1 MEENLKNIPLIQY
14 LGICIIDENETDT
27 EHILKWGFCKE
38 DTAKF
43 GKPFWD
49 IIRQVSC
56 EELKKAR
63 YFCEIEKKVS
73 SFVKFFEEN
82 LGIKHNSLLL
92 YWAKRV
98 LSGQSFSIH
107 APPGFGKTTFGVS
120 ISHFID
126 GKVYYIVPTKVLC
139 REIGDKIRGFKS
151 GKRVL
156 VVDDKVDKSEI
167 SRFEYDILVSTS
179 NFLHKNFDVIP
190 KNFNLVFIDDADSL
204 VRQPKN
210 IDKVLKLIGFSDED
224 IAFALSKHA
233 QKDRGLL
240 DKIKRKKRGQ
250 VVVAS
255 ATLSPKTKRIYLFR
269 ELLDFE
275 IAQSSTTF
283 LRNVVDSYKDVS
295 KGDKEHLLREALYF
309 IKNLGKGAFV
319 FLSSDFS
326 KDELKEFVSY
336 LCENGIRAIS
346 YEQFTR
352 RNRDRFIEGEIE
364 AVVGFSNIRNPLTR
378 GIDLPQ
384 AVRYALF
391 VGVPKYK
398 VPLKTSYSPKRLF
411 LLLFL
416 LGEFIHNRGARVHD
430 YLAFL
435 RRLRFV
441 TEEMVLRDEKL
452 KNRVEP
458 IKRELDVL
466 LQDKA
471 ILDAIREKTNL
482 DLKEEDDPEVPGQK
496 RLVLLIS
503 DPRGYLQA
511 SGRTSRLF
519 SRGLTKGFSL
529 ILVDNEKVL
538 KHLKEKLAVMGY
550 RIEFEDV
557 RKLNLKEVFQKIDED
572 RKIVSELVR
581 ERNIGFLD
589 LVRAALIIVE
599 SPTKSRT
606 IASFFGK
613 PARRLIE
620 GFPVY
625 EVSLGNYIINV
636 IATVGHIAD
645 LVKSGDYYGVIRKD
659 GYFVPR
665 FQPLRVCGGCG
676 RDLEYE
682 EKVCSVCNSDQIRDK
697 GLLISA
703 LRRLANE
710 VQEVYLCTD
719 PDSEGEKISFD
730 LFCYLKPSN
739 QSIKRIELHEIT
751 REEFLRQFQLPRELS
766 SGLVR
771 AQLLRRVSDR
781 WIGFSLSEDLQRK
794 FRNTN
799 LSAGRVQT
807 PVLGWIIE
815 REEERK
821 KKVFR
826 IRMGFN
832 SGEES
837 FVVEDRNL
845 VEELKKLFEDER
857 LKVEVSLLGEKQDSV
872 APPPPYITSD
882 LLRDANIFLK
892 LDSTQAME
900 LTQEL
905 FERGFITYHRTD
917 SRYVSDAGR
926 GVAREYLFKKGMGEF
941 FYARSWGEKGTH
953 ECIRPTRP
961 LDQNELLEHSY
972 LLDEKPLSRK
982 HLALYNLIFKRF
994 VASQMKPAFVRKAE
1008 YKVGVSGLNMWGH
1021 KEIVS
1026 EIIDRGY
1033 LVVLPNLQEKRI
1045 TPGTFKVLS
1054 LLVRRVSKE
1063 QPFTE
1068 GSLIEEMKKRGLG
1081 RPSTYALILR
1091 TLKERGYVVSKNGLL
1106 FPTHKGFTVYQYL
1119 SRLHRDL
1126 VSEDFTRVL
1135 EEQMDMIEEGKADY
1149 QMILKELF
1157 ERIFL
1162 KRAAF

>member
-1 MEENLKNIPLIQY
+1 
-14 LGICIIDENETDT
+14 
-27 EHILKWGFCKE
+27 
-38 DTAKF
+38 
-43 GKPFWD
+43 
-49 IIRQVSC
+49 
-56 EELKKAR
+56 
-63 YFCEIEKKVS
+63 
-73 SFVKFFEEN
+73 
-82 LGIKHNSLLL
+82 
-92 YWAKRV
+92 
-98 LSGQSFSIH
+98 
-107 APPGFGKTTFGVS
+107 
-120 ISHFID
+120 
-126 GKVYYIVPTKVLC
+126 
-139 REIGDKIRGFKS
+139 
-151 GKRVL
+151 
-156 VVDDKVDKSEI
+156 
-167 SRFEYDILVSTS
+167 
-179 NFLHKNFDVIP
+179 
-190 KNFNLVFIDDADSL
+190 
-204 VRQPKN
+204 
-210 IDKVLKLIGFSDED
+210 
-224 IAFALSKHA
+224 
-233 QKDRGLL
+233 
-240 DKIKRKKRGQ
+240 
-250 VVVAS
+250 
-255 ATLSPKTKRIYLFR
+255 
-269 ELLDFE
+269 
-275 IAQSSTTF
+275 
-283 LRNVVDSYKDVS
+283 
-295 KGDKEHLLREALYF
+295 
-309 IKNLGKGAFV
+309 
-319 FLSSDFS
+319 
-326 KDELKEFVSY
+326 
-336 LCENGIRAIS
+336 
-346 YEQFTR
+346 
-352 RNRDRFIEGEIE
+352 
-364 AVVGFSNIRNPLTR
+364 
-378 GIDLPQ
+378 
-384 AVRYALF
+384 
-391 VGVPKYK
+391 
-398 VPLKTSYSPKRLF
+398 
-411 LLLFL
+411 
-416 LGEFIHNRGARVHD
+416 
-430 YLAFL
+430 
-435 RRLRFV
+435 
-441 TEEMVLRDEKL
+441 
-452 KNRVEP
+452 
-458 IKRELDVL
+458 
-466 LQDKA
+466 
-471 ILDAIREKTNL
+471 
-482 DLKEEDDPEVPGQK
+482 
-496 RLVLLIS
+496 
-503 DPRGYLQA
+503 
-511 SGRTSRLF
+511 
-519 SRGLTKGFSL
+519 
-529 ILVDNEKVL
+529 
-538 KHLKEKLAVMGY
+538 
-550 RIEFEDV
+550 
-557 RKLNLKEVFQKIDED
+557 
-572 RKIVSELVR
+572 
-581 ERNIGFLD
+581 
-589 LVRAALIIVE
+589 
-599 SPTKSRT
+599 
-606 IASFFGK
+606 
-613 PARRLIE
+613 
-620 GFPVY
+620 
-625 EVSLGNYIINV
+625 
-636 IATVGHIAD
+636 
-645 LVKSGDYYGVIRKD
+645 
-659 GYFVPR
+659 
-665 FQPLRVCGGCG
+665 
-676 RDLEYE
+676 
-682 EKVCSVCNSDQIRDK
+682 
-697 GLLISA
+697 
-703 LRRLANE
+703 
-710 VQEVYLCTD
+710 
-719 PDSEGEKISFD
+719 
-730 LFCYLKPSN
+730 
-739 QSIKRIELHEIT
+739 
-751 REEFLRQFQLPRELS
+751 
-766 SGLVR
+766 
-771 AQLLRRVSDR
+771 LLRRVSDR